1 MKLSVL
7 QRLALFARHRYYVV
21 FAIFGVLAVLCVL
34 LISRL
39 SFDTDMMNLLPRN
52 EPSVRAYID
61 ALETFGSNT
70 MMLVAVRIPENAVAE
85 PYEAFVD
92 ELAAGLSEIPDLR
105 NVQHRI
111 GDPEELL
118 QTFFPKSVLFL
129 DDQGRRALEA
139 RLSDEGIRE
148 RVQELRRQL
157 STPQGIAAKQLS
169 RLDPLGLADIF

>member
-1 MKLSVL
+1 MKLSLL

-21 FAIFGVLAVLCVL
+21 FATFGVLALLCL
-34 LISRL
+34 FFILRL
-39 SFDTDMMNLLPRN
+39 SFDTDMMNLLPRE
-52 EPSVRAYID
+52 EPAVRAYID

-70 MMLVAVRIPENAVAE
+70 MMLVAVRIPEGAVAE
-85 PYEAFVD
+85 PYESFVD

-129 DDQGRRALEA
+129 DEGGRRALEE
-139 RLSDEGIRE
+139 RLSDEGIRT
-148 RVQELRRQL
+148 RVE
-157 STPQGIAAKQLS
+157 
-169 RLDPLGLADIF
+169 